1 MQRQAAGNREQQCEA
16 AEILRRGLYLM
27 GLESMVDAEARV
39 RLLLYFHELKKWN
52 RTFNLI
58 GRKADDLQIIENHFL
73 DSLTLLPL
81 AVKQAEGA
89 AVTLLDIVTGGG
101 FPGLVLKAAWP
112 RLAVTLVEPRRKRVS
127 FLKQIIRLLQLEGV
141 DLIANRIAPGRP
153 GPIGLRQRK
162 FDIVTSRAVADITT
176 LVALA
181 APFRARKGRIIIMK
195 GPRGDDELSSFLTGG
210 TQSTLRLVER
220 REWRLPF
227 TKGQR
232 HLLSFGEPTGSD

>member
-1 MQRQAAGNREQQCEA
+1 MQRQAAGNREQCEA
-16 AEILRRGLYLM
+16 GEILRRGLHLM

-81 AVKQAEGA
+81 AVEQIAGA
-89 AVTLLDIVTGGG
+89 AVTLLDIGTGGG

-112 RLAVTLVEPRRKRVS
+112 HLAVTLVEPRRKRVS
-127 FLKQIIRLLQLEGV
+127 FLKQIIRILQLEGV

-176 LVALA
+176 LVGLA
-181 APFRARKGRIIIMK
+181 TPFRARKGRIIIMK
-195 GPRGDDELSSFLTGG
+195 GPRGSDELSSFLTSGM
-210 TQSTLRLVER
+210 QNSMRLVER

-232 HLLSFGEPTGSD
+232 HLLSFGEPVEGD